1 MSETQNN
8 TDRNTRKVRRGLVHS
23 NKMDKTVVVSLVRRV
38 QHPLYGKTV
47 LRTKRVKAHD
57 IIGCD
62 IGDTVEIME
71 TRPLSKQKRWR
82 VTRIIEKV
90 K

>member
-1 MSETQNN
+1 MSETQE
-8 TDRNTRKVRRGLVHS
+8 RGGRKTRRGIVKS
-23 NKMDKTVVVSLVRRV
+23 NKMDKTCVIKLERSY

-47 LRTKRVKAHD
+47 RTSNSVKAHD
-57 IIGCD
+57 LLGCD
-62 IGDTVEIME
+62 IGDSVEIME

-82 VTRIIEKV
+82 IVRIIEKV

>member
-1 MSETQNN
+1 MSETIE
-8 TDRNTRKVRRGLVHS
+8 RNSRKTRRGVVTS
-23 NKMDKTVVVSLVRRV
+23 NKMEKTVVVRMDRAF

-47 LRTKRVKAHD
+47 RRTNKVKAHD
-57 IIGCD
+57 LLGCD

-71 TRPLSKQKRWR
+71 TRPISREKRWR
-82 VTRIIEKV
+82 VVRIVEKV

>member
-1 MSETQNN
+1 MKPE
-8 TDRNTRKVRRGLVHS
+8 RGGRKVRRGIVTS
-23 NKMDKTVVVSLVRRV
+23 NKMQKTCVVKLERSY

-47 LRTKRVKAHD
+47 RNSRTVKAHD
-57 IIGCD
+57 EIGVD

-71 TRPLSKQKRWR
+71 TRPLSKEKRWR
-82 VTRIIEKV
+82 VTQIVEKV